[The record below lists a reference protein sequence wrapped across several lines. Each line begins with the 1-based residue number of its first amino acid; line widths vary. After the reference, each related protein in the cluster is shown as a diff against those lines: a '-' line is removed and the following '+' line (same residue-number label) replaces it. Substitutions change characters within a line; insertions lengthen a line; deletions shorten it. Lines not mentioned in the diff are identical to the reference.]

1 MYEFT
6 KKYNFFVKEA
16 SGEKVVFLQFREGG
30 GENFQKGKEENKYD

>member
-1 MYEFT
+1 MTY
-6 KKYNFFVKEA
+6 KKVHFFVKEA